1 MSLPCGAGYGYPL
14 DRDRQAI
21 IRDVVL
27 GYVSV
32 ENSKRYYDLTLEE
45 ITLIEDAIR
54 LGQQSNGL

>member
-1 MSLPCGAGYGYPL
+1 MSLPGGAGYGHPL
-14 DRDRQAI
+14 DRDRKAI

-27 GYVSV
+27 GYVSI
-32 ENSKRYYDLTLEE
+32 ENSKRYYNLSLEE

>member
-1 MSLPCGAGYGYPL
+1 L
-14 DRDRQAI
+14 DRDRKAI

-27 GYVSV
+27 GYVSI
-32 ENSKRYYDLTLEE
+32 ENSKRYYDLSLEE